1 MTRPLSLAAAA
12 AALVGSALLLTP
24 FAAHAQ
30 APAADYYTATP
41 VAKPGKTSVI
51 TRSTVWKLRDT
62 AYVANKAPE
71 REIVLCELVAQRVGT
86 LSAFT
91 VAGQAFD
98 ADALAK
104 CNARAK

>member
-1 MTRPLSLAAAA
+1 MNRTFPLAAA
-12 AALVGSALLLTP
+12 LLGSALLLTP
-24 FAAHAQ
+24 FAADAQ
-30 APAADYYTATP
+30 APAAGYYTATP
-41 VAKPGKTSVI
+41 VAKPDKTSVI
-51 TRSTVWKLRDT
+51 TRSTVWKWRDT
-62 AYVANKAPE
+62 AYTANKAPE